1 MNLIEDLR
9 WRGLVAQSTDE
20 AALLESLKKPI
31 TLYIGF
37 DPTAPSLHVGNL
49 VVLLVLRR
57 FQLAGHNPIALVGGA
72 TGLVGDPSGRND
84 ERTLNSS
91 EVVEEWVSRI
101 RKQVSAFLD
110 FDAKTNP
117 ALVVNNLDWTSP
129 LSAIEFLRDIGK
141 HFSVNQMLAKDSVS
155 SRLEAGGISY
165 TEFSYQV
172 LQAYD
177 YLELFRRNNC
187 TLQLGGSDQWGNIVA
202 GLDLIRRVEQGSA
215 HALTVPLLAK
225 ADGTKFGK
233 TAGGSVWL
241 DPEMTSPYAFFQ
253 FWLNT
258 EDKDVINFL
267 KVFSFLSHE
276 DIEALDIAHTANPGL
291 REAHRALARELTT
304 LVHGADTTSRVEAA
318 ARALFGQGELSELD
332 EKTLAGAL
340 AELPRTVISKD
351 AQIPTWVDLLASTG
365 VVDSKSAARRIV
377 KEGGAYL
384 NNVKICA
391 TLFYDAAR
399 GIVKE
404 GGAYLNNV
412 KISGE
417 DFAPQKSDFLCGK
430 YAILRKGKRDLA
442 CVELV

>member
-9 WRGLVAQSTDE
+9 WRGLLAQSTDE
-20 AALLESLKKPI
+20 AALAESLKSPL
-31 TLYIGF
+31 TLYVGF

-57 FQLAGHNPIALVGGA
+57 FQLAGHNPLALVGGA
-72 TGLVGDPSGRND
+72 TGLVGDPSGKNE

-91 EVVEEWVSRI
+91 DVVAEWVERI

-110 FDAKTNP
+110 FDAPKNP
-117 ALVVNNLDWTSP
+117 ARVINNLDWTQP
-129 LSAIEFLRDIGK
+129 MSAIEFLRDIGK
-141 HFSVNQMLAKDSVS
+141 HFSVNQMLARDSVS

-172 LQAYD
+172 LQSFD
-177 YLELFRRNNC
+177 YLELYKRYNC

-202 GLDLIRRVEQGSA
+202 GLDLIRRAEQGNA
-215 HALTVPLLAK
+215 HALTVPLLTK

-253 FWLNT
+253 YWLNT
-258 EDKDVINFL
+258 DDKDVINFL
-267 KVFSFLSHE
+267 KVFSFKSHE
-276 DIEALDIAHTANPGL
+276 EIAILESKHKENPGL
-291 REAHRALARELTT
+291 REAHRELARELTS
-304 LVHGADTTSRVEAA
+304 LVHSPDVAMRVEEAA
-318 ARALFGQGELSELD
+318 KALFGQGDLSQLD
-332 EKTLAGAL
+332 LPTLTSAL
-340 AELPRTVISKD
+340 SELPRTTVSSG
-351 AQIPTWVDLLASTG
+351 QEIPTWVDLIAASG

-384 NNVKICA
+384 NN
-391 TLFYDAAR
+391 
-399 GIVKE
+399 E
-404 GGAYLNNV
+404 

-417 DFAPQKSDFLCGK
+417 DFRPSKTDFLCGK
-430 YAILRKGKRDLA
+430 YAVLRKGKRDLA
-442 CVELV
+442 AVELL

>member
-1 MNLIEDLR
+1 MNLIDDLR

-20 AALLESLKKPI
+20 KALAESLKSPV
-31 TLYIGF
+31 TLYVGF

-57 FQLAGHNPIALVGGA
+57 FQLAGHNPLALVGGA
-72 TGLVGDPSGRND
+72 TGLVGDPSGKNE

-91 EVVEEWVSRI
+91 DVVAEWVERI

-110 FDAKTNP
+110 FDNAKNP
-117 ALVVNNLDWTSP
+117 ARVVNNLDWTQSI
-129 LSAIEFLRDIGK
+129 SAIEFLRDIGK
-141 HFSVNQMLAKDSVS
+141 HFSVNQMLARDSVA

-172 LQAYD
+172 LQSFD
-177 YLELFRRNNC
+177 YLELYKRYNC

-215 HALTVPLLAK
+215 HALTVPLLTK

-253 FWLNT
+253 YWLNT
-258 EDKDVINFL
+258 DDKDVINFL
-267 KVFSFLSHE
+267 KVFSFKSQE
-276 DIEALDIAHTANPGL
+276 EIATLEINHNENPGL
-291 REAHRALARELTT
+291 REAHRELARELTS
-304 LVHGADTTSRVEAA
+304 LVHSKDVADRVESAA
-318 ARALFGQGELSELD
+318 KALFGQGDLTELD
-332 EKTLAGAL
+332 LPTLASAL
-340 AELPRTVISKD
+340 SELPRTTVSSG
-351 AQIPTWVDLLASTG
+351 QEIPTWVDLIAATG

-384 NNVKICA
+384 NN
-391 TLFYDAAR
+391 
-399 GIVKE
+399 E
-404 GGAYLNNV
+404 

-417 DFAPQKSDFLCGK
+417 DFRPSKTDFLCGK
-430 YAILRKGKRDLA
+430 YAVLRKGKRDLA
-442 CVELV
+442 AVELI

>member
-1 MNLIEDLR
+1 MNLLEDLR
-9 WRGLVAQSTDE
+9 WRGLLAQSTDE

-31 TLYIGF
+31 TLYVGF

-72 TGLVGDPSGRND
+72 TGLVGDPSGKNE

-91 EVVEEWVSRI
+91 EIVEGWVNRI

-110 FDAKTNP
+110 FDATPNK
-117 ALVVNNLDWTSP
+117 AVVVNNLDWTSP

-141 HFSVNQMLAKDSVS
+141 HFSVNQMLSKDSVS
-155 SRLEAGGISY
+155 ARLEAGGISY

-172 LQAYD
+172 LQSYD
-177 YLELFRRNNC
+177 FLELYRRNNC

-202 GLDLIRRVEQGSA
+202 GLDLIRRVEQGSG
-215 HALTVPLLAK
+215 HALTVPLLTK
-225 ADGTKFGK
+225 TDGTKFGK

-253 FWLNT
+253 YWLNT
-258 EDKDVINFL
+258 DDKDVINFL
-267 KVFSFLSHE
+267 KVFSFKSHE
-276 DIEALDIAHTANPGL
+276 EITELENAHNANPGL
-291 REAHRALARELTT
+291 REAHRALARELTS
-304 LVHGADTTSRVEAA
+304 LVHSEQTTVRVEAA
-318 ARALFGQGELSELD
+318 ARALFGQGDLQELD
-332 EKTLAGAL
+332 EETLAGAL
-340 AELPRTVISKD
+340 AELPRTTVSKD
-351 AQIPTWVDLLASTG
+351 QPIPTWVDLLASTG

-384 NNVKICA
+384 NN
-391 TLFYDAAR
+391 
-399 GIVKE
+399 E
-404 GGAYLNNV
+404 

-417 DFAPQKSDFLCGK
+417 DFAPSKSDFLCGK
-430 YAILRKGKRDLA
+430 YAVLRKGKRDLA
-442 CVELV
+442 AVELI

>member
-1 MNLIEDLR
+1 MNLLDDLR
-9 WRGLVAQSTDE
+9 WRGLLAQSTDE

-31 TLYIGF
+31 TLYVGF

-72 TGLVGDPSGRND
+72 TGLVGDPSGKNE

-91 EVVEEWVSRI
+91 EIVEGWVNRI

-110 FDAKTNP
+110 FDTAPNK
-117 ALVVNNLDWTSP
+117 AVVVNNLDWTSP

-141 HFSVNQMLAKDSVS
+141 HFSVNQMLSKDSVS
-155 SRLEAGGISY
+155 ARLEAGGISY

-172 LQAYD
+172 LQSYD
-177 YLELFRRNNC
+177 FLELYRRNNC

-202 GLDLIRRVEQGSA
+202 GLDLIRRVEQGSG
-215 HALTVPLLAK
+215 HALTVPLLTK

-253 FWLNT
+253 YWLNT
-258 EDKDVINFL
+258 DDKDVITFL
-267 KVFSFLSHE
+267 KVFSFKSHE
-276 DIEALDIAHTANPGL
+276 EITELENAHNANPGL
-291 REAHRALARELTT
+291 REAHRALARELTA
-304 LVHGADTTSRVEAA
+304 LVHSEQTTVRVEAA
-318 ARALFGQGELSELD
+318 ARALFGQGDLQELD
-332 EKTLAGAL
+332 EETLAGAL
-340 AELPRTVISKD
+340 AELPRTTVSKD
-351 AQIPTWVDLLASTG
+351 QPIPTWVDLLAATG

-384 NNVKICA
+384 NN
-391 TLFYDAAR
+391 
-399 GIVKE
+399 E
-404 GGAYLNNV
+404 

-417 DFAPQKSDFLCGK
+417 EFAPSKSDFLCGK
-430 YAILRKGKRDLA
+430 YAVLRKGKRDLA
-442 CVELV
+442 AVELI